1 MKSTTTPNNTR
12 WTMLKIESKKQQIAQ
27 LEQDLARCT
36 LRQKSKKAGISH
48 AITVL
53 NSTLEKLQS
62 E

>member
-1 MKSTTTPNNTR
+1 
-12 WTMLKIESKKQQIAQ
+12 MLKIESKKQQIAQ